1 MSPLHV
7 VMIGVPQAV
16 DQFGNADRLVELGVA
31 RRLDVDATP
40 TRCAPPSPPSRRR
53 GRGHRHPATAV
64 TQTQAEPA
72 SAPVVPR
79 SERLLPPRPYQE
91 EDSPG

>member
-40 TRCAPPSPPSRRR
+40 DALRSAVTDLESSPQVTARCAQLRTELRQA
-53 GRGHRHPATAV
+53 GGAAGAADAIEAEATGA
-64 TQTQAEPA
+64 
-72 SAPVVPR
+72 
-79 SERLLPPRPYQE
+79 
-91 EDSPG
+91 